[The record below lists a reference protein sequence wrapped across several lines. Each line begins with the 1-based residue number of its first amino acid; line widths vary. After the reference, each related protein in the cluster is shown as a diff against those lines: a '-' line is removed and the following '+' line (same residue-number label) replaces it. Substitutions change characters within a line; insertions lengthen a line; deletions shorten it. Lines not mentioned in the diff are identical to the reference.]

1 MANTPSRARTD
12 PDIPMA
18 RKWLRDWGLVCI
30 VTLMSIGANLPEEF
44 AESWGIDRRV
54 LLGGLI
60 ALVGISLVRYLKFTL
75 VLVVAILTAGANLP
89 AEMANEL
96 GVNRDIM
103 LFALVSMV
111 VISLVSRMFKMPTGL
126 ETGPR
131 TRPHGAV
138 ALFHAVTRGH
148 VSVVQQLI
156 KAGVNVNVRTTD
168 GQTPLMMA
176 AAKGYSDLA
185 KVLLDGGA
193 DANVVDIK
201 GSTALKIALESG
213 YTRTAEILRE
223 GGASEI

>member
-1 MANTPSRARTD
+1 MAK
-12 PDIPMA
+12 
-18 RKWLRDWGLVCI
+18 KWLRDWGLVLI
-30 VTLMSIGANLPEEF
+30 VALMSVGANLPEEF
-44 AESWGIDRRV
+44 AKSWGIDRRV

-60 ALVGISLVRYLKFTL
+60 VLVGISLVRYLKFTL
-75 VLVVAILTAGANLP
+75 VLAVAILTAGANLP
-89 AEMANEL
+89 AEIAQEL

-103 LFALVSMV
+103 LFALVAMV
-111 VISLVSRMFKMPTGL
+111 VISLASRIFKIPTGL

-148 VSVVQQLI
+148 VSVVQQLL
-156 KAGVNVNVRTTD
+156 KAGVNVNVRTSD

-193 DANVVDIK
+193 DANIVDGK
-201 GSTALKIALESG
+201 GSTALKIALDHG

-223 GGASEI
+223 GGATDI

>member
-1 MANTPSRARTD
+1 MRVDKYARTD
-12 PDIPMA
+12 PDNPMT
-18 RKWLRDWGLVCI
+18 RKWLRDWGLVFVVAI
-30 VTLMSIGANLPEEF
+30 MSVGANLPEQF
-44 AESWGIDRRV
+44 ARDWGIDRRV

-75 VLVVAILTAGANLP
+75 VLVVVILTAGANLP
-89 AEMANEL
+89 AEIANEL

-103 LFALVSMV
+103 LFALVAMV
-111 VISLVSRMFKMPTGL
+111 VISLASRIFKMPTGL
-126 ETGPR
+126 ETGPK

-148 VSVVQQLI
+148 VSVVQQLL
-156 KAGVNVNVRTTD
+156 KAGVNVNVRTSD
-168 GQTPLMMA
+168 GQTPLMVA

-193 DANVVDIK
+193 DANVIDSTGK
-201 GSTALKIALESG
+201 TALKVALEHG

>member
-1 MANTPSRARTD
+1 MTK
-12 PDIPMA
+12 
-18 RKWLRDWGLVCI
+18 KWLRDWGLVLI
-30 VTLMSIGANLPEEF
+30 VALMSVGANLPEDF
-44 AESWGIDRRV
+44 AKSWGIDRRV

-60 ALVGISLVRYLKFTL
+60 ALVAISLVRYLKFTL
-75 VLVVAILTAGANLP
+75 VLAVAILTAGANLP
-89 AEMANEL
+89 AGIAQEL

-111 VISLVSRMFKMPTGL
+111 VISLVSRLFKMPTGL

-148 VSVVQQLI
+148 VSVVQQLL

-193 DANVVDIK
+193 DANVVDGK
-201 GSTALKIALESG
+201 GRTALRVALDNG

-223 GGASEI
+223 GGASDT

>member
-1 MANTPSRARTD
+1 
-12 PDIPMA
+12 
-18 RKWLRDWGLVCI
+18 
-30 VTLMSIGANLPEEF
+30 MSVGANLPEQF
-44 AESWGIDRRV
+44 ARDWGIDRRV

-75 VLVVAILTAGANLP
+75 VLVVVILTAGANLP
-89 AEMANEL
+89 AEIANEL

-103 LFALVSMV
+103 LFALVAMV
-111 VISLVSRMFKMPTGL
+111 VISLASRIFKMPTGL
-126 ETGPR
+126 ETGPK

-148 VSVVQQLI
+148 VSVVQQLL
-156 KAGVNVNVRTTD
+156 KAGVNVNVRTSD
-168 GQTPLMMA
+168 GQTPLMVA

-193 DANVVDIK
+193 DANVIDSTGK
-201 GSTALKIALESG
+201 TALKVALEHG

>member
-1 MANTPSRARTD
+1 MAK
-12 PDIPMA
+12 
-18 RKWLRDWGLVCI
+18 KWLRDWGLVLI
-30 VTLMSIGANLPEEF
+30 VALMSVGANLPEEF
-44 AESWGIDRRV
+44 AKSWGIDRRV

-60 ALVGISLVRYLKFTL
+60 VLVGISLVRYLKFTL
-75 VLVVAILTAGANLP
+75 VLAVAILTAGANLP
-89 AEMANEL
+89 AEIAHEL

-103 LFALVSMV
+103 LFALVAMV
-111 VISLVSRMFKMPTGL
+111 VISLASRIFKIPTGL

-148 VSVVQQLI
+148 VSVVQQLL
-156 KAGVNVNVRTTD
+156 KAGVNVNVRTSD

-193 DANVVDIK
+193 DANIVDGK
-201 GSTALKIALESG
+201 GSTALKIALDHG

-223 GGASEI
+223 GGATDI